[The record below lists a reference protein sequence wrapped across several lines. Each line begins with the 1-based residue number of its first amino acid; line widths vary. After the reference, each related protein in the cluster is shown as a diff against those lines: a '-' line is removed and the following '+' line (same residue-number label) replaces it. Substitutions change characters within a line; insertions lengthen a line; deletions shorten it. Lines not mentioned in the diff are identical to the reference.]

1 MFASVN
7 KDEKVPGAFS
17 RGKLIIPTLVHVT
30 LSMWHLRR
38 NIKGGG

>member
-7 KDEKVPGAFS
+7 KDEQVPGAFF
-17 RGKLIIPTLVHVT
+17 RGELIIPTLVHV
-30 LSMWHLRR
+30 SMWHLRR